1 MHRFHAI
8 RAAAG
13 AWVRLVTG
21 FALAACL
28 VAAAAAA
35 EVVRYGGDRDF
46 PPFEYLDERG
56 VPRGFQVDLLREL
69 ATAAGFEVAI
79 RLDDW
84 AAIERDFR
92 AGKLD
97 VIALSRTRSRD
108 GWAAFARAHATPVL
122 GVYASKSELD
132 PTSLHDLA
140 GRVLAVED
148 NEPMRETVA
157 NSLAGDQYRFHWAAT
172 AAAAMKAV
180 ADGQADF
187 ALLPVAY
194 GDRIVAAGAVPGVEP
209 KSLELRLQAYA
220 FATAPRNTALL
231 QRIDQA
237 VEQLERSGRLEA
249 LRLQWLASHRTES
262 ARATL
267 ERRVARNRAVL
278 VAGAVAATFAIVLLV
293 WGLRRRGQRLRAER
307 ARRLEAEQRLR
318 AVEERLEATFEHHAD
333 AIAITEQRT
342 GIVLDANDAM
352 SRLLGVERDDL
363 LGRPID
369 ALPHW
374 EAADVVPLL
383 RRLSAGDEAV
393 DGVPVRV
400 QADAAETRECV
411 MSSTVLVRGP
421 EPRRLWTL
429 RDVTDQLRA
438 SDELR
443 EEYEALARSVTE
455 QARALAQARAHLAQ
469 ADQEISDVA
478 DSLSRELRTPLRQVV
493 GHTGMLREALRHGRF
508 AEASSYADQIEGST
522 QRLDGMVAAL
532 IGLARAGHGELV
544 RSAVDMT
551 ALARQAWAG
560 VSASDPGHVV
570 ELRIGKLPPV
580 NADAR
585 ALRVLWENLLS
596 NAFKFTLDADTPRV
610 AVDSFLE
617 EGRVWFRVTDNGTG
631 FDAAQAERLFQ
642 AFGRPHGPHEPA
654 GVGLGLAIAR
664 RIVGRHGG
672 RIRARG
678 TPAVGAVIEFTVDP

>member
-1 MHRFHAI
+1 MLEPHAI
-8 RAAAG
+8 QAVIAAS
-13 AWVRLVTG
+13 VRTLSGLMLV
-21 FALAACL
+21 AC
-28 VAAAAAA
+28 VAAAAVAA

-46 PPFEYLDERG
+46 PPFEHLDDRG

-69 ATAAGFEVAI
+69 AAAAGFDVAI

-97 VIALSRTRSRD
+97 VIALSQTRSREE
-108 GWAAFARAHATPVL
+108 WAAFARAHATPVI
-122 GVYASKSELD
+122 GVYGRLTELD
-132 PTSLHDLA
+132 PTSLRDLA

-172 AAAAMKAV
+172 AMAALQAV
-180 ADGQADF
+180 ADGQADL

-194 GDRIVAAGAVPGVEP
+194 GDRIVASGAVTNVEP

-220 FATAPRNTALL
+220 FATAPSNSALL

-262 ARATL
+262 ARAVL

-278 VAGAVAATFAIVLLV
+278 AAGAIGTTLAIALLV
-293 WGLRRRGQRLRAER
+293 WGLRRRGQRIRAER
-307 ARRLEAEQRLR
+307 ARRVAAEQRLR
-318 AVEERLEATFEHHAD
+318 EVEERLAATFEHHAD
-333 AIAITEQRT
+333 AIAITEQRS

-352 SRLLGVERDDL
+352 SRLLGMDRDHL

-374 EAADVVPLL
+374 ETAHAVPLL
-383 RRLSAGDEAV
+383 QRLSDGDDAV
-393 DGVPVRV
+393 DGVPIRV
-400 QADAAETRECV
+400 HADDAEARECV
-411 MSSTVLVRGP
+411 MSSTVLLRGP

-438 SDELR
+438 SDALR

-455 QARALAQARAHLAQ
+455 QARELAQARAHLAR
-469 ADQEISDVA
+469 ADREISDVT

-493 GHTGMLREALRHGRF
+493 GHAGMLREALRHGRF
-508 AEASSYADQIEGST
+508 AEASGYADEIEGST

-551 ALARQAWAG
+551 ALARHVWAG

-585 ALRVLWENLLS
+585 AMRVLWENLLS
-596 NAFKFTLDADTPRV
+596 NAFKFTAAVDAPKV
-610 AVDSFLE
+610 AVDGFLE
-617 EGRVWFRVTDNGTG
+617 EGRVWFRVTDNGSG
-631 FDAAQAERLFQ
+631 FDAARAERLFQ
-642 AFGRPHGPHEPA
+642 AFGRPHGQHEPA